1 MGTHQEVESLLA
13 RVGMGDRAAF
23 KALYGLTAGVLLA
36 TAVRVLKDR
45 HAAEDVV
52 QEVFAQLWH
61 KASEV
66 TAPSAKT
73 LAWLCVVT
81 RNRAVDH
88 LRKRPAEL
96 SIHGQADDGEEIVHD
111 AASEQ
116 PGVSEQLSFEQDL
129 VPGMEIKVHFTA
141 NRVGKY
147 ELACAELCGQL
158 HFKMKSFMLVLP
170 EEEIQELNG
179 LAQEAFQTRMTELLN
194 KYQLPQY

>member
-1 MGTHQEVESLLA
+1 MGTHQEVELLLA

-36 TAVRVLKDR
+36 TAARVLQDR

-52 QEVFAQLWH
+52 QEVFARLWH
-61 KASEV
+61 KASET
-66 TAPSAKT
+66 TAPSART

-88 LRKRPAEL
+88 LRKRPAEV

-116 PGVSEQLSFEQDL
+116 PGVFEQLSFEQDQQRL
-129 VPGMEIKVHFTA
+129 QRCLGQLDPEPRQAVLLAYVEGLTHV
-141 NRVGKY
+141 
-147 ELACAELCGQL
+147 ELAGRLQRPLGTIKAWTRRSLMALKLCMG
-158 HFKMKSFMLVLP
+158 SV
-170 EEEIQELNG
+170 
-179 LAQEAFQTRMTELLN
+179 A
-194 KYQLPQY
+194 